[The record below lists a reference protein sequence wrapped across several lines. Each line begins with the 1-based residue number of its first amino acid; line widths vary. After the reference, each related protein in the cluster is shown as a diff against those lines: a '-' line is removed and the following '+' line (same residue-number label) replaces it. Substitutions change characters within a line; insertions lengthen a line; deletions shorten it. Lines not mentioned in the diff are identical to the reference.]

1 MEKRRGMP
9 GPREDGWREIFEK
22 IVFLASEESVQVS
35 IAEFG
40 NFRGVDKKTGNA
52 YKIEPCRRNLNRP
65 PEGGGAGGV
74 DREGLLG

>member
-40 NFRGVDKKTGNA
+40 WDRPVDSRSHSVVVWGRPLPEDGDGVRLIPLFG
-52 YKIEPCRRNLNRP
+52 
-65 PEGGGAGGV
+65 
-74 DREGLLG
+74 